1 MLFFFYKMNT
11 IFSQRAITYIP
22 GMNENDDD
30 EEEGKYRTNDFL
42 SISSVCESNQVYSH
56 SAVVAYSLK
65 RNDE

>member
-1 MLFFFYKMNT
+1 MNT
-11 IFSQRAITYIP
+11 IFPQRAITYIP

-30 EEEGKYRTNDFL
+30 EEEGKNRINDFL

-56 SAVVAYSLK
+56 STLVAYSLK

>member
-1 MLFFFYKMNT
+1 MNT
-11 IFSQRAITYIP
+11 IFPQRAITYIP

-30 EEEGKYRTNDFL
+30 EEEEGKNRTNDFL